1 MKHWPILIRRELW
14 EHRALW
20 IAPLVVSAVIV
31 LVSSLVGHTNV
42 GYENPVFSGTIFEMV
57 IVTISV
63 PLYVT
68 AGILVITYF
77 LDCLYADRR
86 DRSVLFW
93 KSLPVSDTTTVL
105 VKFTVGLVLLPLATY
120 VLAAVTGLLVEVISQ
135 ARFTASVTQAVPPPW
150 VLSEW
155 LRVQGV
161 LLYGLVAALLW
172 YAPYAAY
179 LMLISAWAR
188 RSVYAWAFIP
198 PVLIALLEHLLLGTN
213 FFGGV
218 VTRGFGEIMRLAFN
232 LGHEINISIG
242 SVFGQGQHP
251 GPGGPGSARMALDHP
266 PDPSVLL
273 HSPPLWFGLLA
284 TALMLWVAIRLR
296 RYRDES

>member
-20 IAPLVVSAVIV
+20 IAPLAVSGVILLASLLFGHGNV
-31 LVSSLVGHTNV
+31 SYGNSSLSDDALERLIVGL
-42 GYENPVFSGTIFEMV
+42 
-57 IVTISV
+57 SV

-68 AGILVITYF
+68 AGILGVTYF

-86 DRSVLFW
+86 DRSILFW
-93 KSLPVSDTTTVL
+93 KSLPVSDATTVL
-105 VKFTVGLVLLPLATY
+105 VKFSVGLVLLPLATY
-120 VLAAVTGLLVEVISQ
+120 VLAAVTGVLVELILRLRS
-135 ARFTASVTQAVPPPW
+135 TLSVTQVVPPSW
-150 VLSEW
+150 VLTGW
-155 LRVQGV
+155 LRIQGQ
-161 LLYGLVAALLW
+161 LLYGLIAALLW

-179 LMLISAWAR
+179 LMLASAWAR

-198 PVLIALLEHLLLGTN
+198 PVLIALLEYHLLGTS

-232 LGHEINISIG
+232 LGHQLSINVG
-242 SVFGQGQHP
+242 SFFAHAEH
-251 GPGGPGSARMALDHP
+251 GGADTPGSHMQLTSP
-266 PDPSVLL
+266 PDPGVLL
-273 HSPPLWFGLLA
+273 HSPPLWFGLA
-284 TALMLWVAIRLR
+284 AAVLMLWIAIRLR

>member
-20 IAPLVVSAVIV
+20 IAPLAVSGVIV
-31 LVSSLVGHTNV
+31 LASLFFGHTNV
-42 GYENPVFSGTIFEMV
+42 SYDNTAPSGDVFERLLIGL
-57 IVTISV
+57 SV

-68 AGILVITYF
+68 AGILGVTYF

-120 VLAAVTGLLVEVISQ
+120 LLAAVTGLLVEVILQVRS
-135 ARFTASVTQAVPPPW
+135 TLSVTQAAPPPW
-150 VLSEW
+150 VLLEW
-155 LRVQGV
+155 LRMQVV
-161 LLYGLVAALLW
+161 LLYALVAGLLW

-179 LMLISAWAR
+179 LMLVSAWAR

-232 LGHEINISIG
+232 LGHEINISLG
-242 SVFGQGQHP
+242 SVFSQGQHT
-251 GPGGPGSARMALDHP
+251 GPGGPGAARAALDHP

-273 HSPPLWFGLLA
+273 HSVPLWLGLLGA
-284 TALMLWVAIRLR
+284 ALMLWVAIRLR

>member
-20 IAPLVVSAVIV
+20 IAPLAVSAVIV
-31 LVSSLVGHTNV
+31 LVLLLVGHTSV
-42 GYENPVFSGTIFEMV
+42 GYENPAFSGNIFEAS
-57 IVTISV
+57 IVAMSV

-68 AGILVITYF
+68 AGILGVSYF

-120 VLAAVTGLLVEVISQ
+120 LLAALTGLLVEI
-135 ARFTASVTQAVPPPW
+135 VTQLRFSGSATQAAPPPW

-155 LRVQGV
+155 LRVQGL

-179 LMLISAWAR
+179 LMLVSAWAR

-232 LGHEINISIG
+232 LGHEINVSIG
-242 SVFGQGQHP
+242 SVFAPPEHGGHGYP
-251 GPGGPGSARMALDHP
+251 GAHMQLTHP
-266 PDPSVLL
+266 PAPGVLL
-273 HSPPLWFGLLA
+273 HSPTLWVGLLSA
-284 TALMLWVAIRLR
+284 ALMLWIAIRLR

>member
-20 IAPLVVSAVIV
+20 IAPLAVSAAI
-31 LVSSLVGHTNV
+31 LLASLLFGHTN
-42 GYENPVFSGTIFEMV
+42 ENTPFSGDIFERM
-57 IVTISV
+57 IIGLYV

-68 AGILVITYF
+68 AGILGVTYF

-93 KSLPVSDTTTVL
+93 KSLPVSDATTVL

-120 VLAAVTGLLVEVISQ
+120 LLAAFTGLLVEVILRVRSSL
-135 ARFTASVTQAVPPPW
+135 SVTQAVPPAW
-150 VLSEW
+150 ELLGW

-161 LLYGLVAALLW
+161 LLYGLIAALLW

-179 LMLISAWAR
+179 LMLASAWAR

-198 PVLIALLEHLLLGTN
+198 PVLIALLEHLLFGTN
-213 FFGGV
+213 FFGGIV
-218 VTRGFGEIMRLAFN
+218 SRGFGEIMRLAFN
-232 LGHEINISIG
+232 LGHEIDVSIG
-242 SVFGQGQHP
+242 SVFVQPEHGGH
-251 GPGGPGSARMALDHP
+251 GDPGGHMQLTHP
-266 PDPSVLL
+266 PDPGVLL
-273 HSPPLWFGLLA
+273 HSPTLWVGLLA
-284 TALMLWVAIRLR
+284 AAVMLWIAIRLR

>member
-1 MKHWPILIRRELW
+1 VE
-14 EHRALW
+14 
-20 IAPLVVSAVIV
+20 SIV
-31 LVSSLVGHTNV
+31 QL
-42 GYENPVFSGTIFEMV
+42 
-57 IVTISV
+57 
-63 PLYVT
+63 
-68 AGILVITYF
+68 
-77 LDCLYADRR
+77 
-86 DRSVLFW
+86 
-93 KSLPVSDTTTVL
+93 
-105 VKFTVGLVLLPLATY
+105 
-120 VLAAVTGLLVEVISQ
+120 
-135 ARFTASVTQAVPPPW
+135 RFTGSVTQAAPPPW
-150 VLSEW
+150 VLGEW

-179 LMLISAWAR
+179 LMLVSAWAR

-232 LGHEINISIG
+232 LGHEINISVG
-242 SVFGQGQHP
+242 SVFSQGQHTGP
-251 GPGGPGSARMALDHP
+251 SGPGGARMALDHP

-273 HSPPLWFGLLA
+273 HSVPLWLGLLGA
-284 TALMLWVAIRLR
+284 ALMLWVAIRLR